1 MFDALAREG
10 SMSVE
15 GPVVGYPL
23 FMCGGSRNVVVTVLM
38 EESNLLLLKL
48 MDEINDKLN
57 EEVSNSAIV
66 LAESV
71 TYAMV
76 KSNMLFM
83 G

>member
-1 MFDALAREG
+1 MSSDL
-10 SMSVE
+10 SVE

-23 FMCGGSRNVVVTVLM
+23 FMCDGSRNVVVTVLM